1 MRCVTFIESV
11 LSKIFFLIQV
21 GTYGSIG
28 ILNLEIIASKTTD
41 YLEKSL
47 SREIYFS
54 LDLKCLMT

>member
-1 MRCVTFIESV
+1 MSYQR
-11 LSKIFFLIQV
+11 FFLIQV

-47 SREIYFS
+47 PREIYFS